1 MKTKIVRDVPIG
13 VLLIVISMFA
23 AYAVTALA
31 NFPPTLHVIA
41 IFALCYITNKLVVVG
56 MDLIQGIEV
65 ENKND
70 KK

>member
-31 NFPPTLHVIA
+31 NFPPTLNVIA
-41 IFALCYITNKLVVVG
+41 IFALCYVTNKLVVVG
-56 MDLIQGIEV
+56 MDLIQGIEI
-65 ENKND
+65 KDTND
-70 KK
+70 KE